1 MQIEQERLS
10 TQREI
15 ANTNLEIA
23 RENKNKY
30 DVNSNSKKDD
40 KKKKK

>member
-1 MQIEQERLS
+1 MKIEQEKLS

-30 DVNSNSKKDD
+30 DVTSNPKKDN
-40 KKKKK
+40 KKEK